1 MKRVCMLTGASGT
14 LGQAFC
20 RLHCHEYDIVAV
32 YHTRPVATP
41 SSTFDPLNLEL
52 ELPAAHILRLKAD
65 LTRESAIERVV
76 ARAIK
81 CFGHVDLL
89 VNAAAHSRW
98 SPLLDTKD
106 VSDAARCHFELNAVA
121 PLRLALELV
130 QKFWRG
136 REQENRQRNRNIV
149 NLSST
154 AGQLVYKDQG
164 QALYGA
170 SKAALEL
177 LTRHMANE
185 FAALGVRANAI
196 APNSFP
202 SIVCTESV
210 VNRIVGLDRSAATGT
225 VITIDTGHGSPPTT
239 RAPGKNIMIGA
250 PKIRQ

>member
-32 YHTRPVATP
+32 YHTRPVATTP
-41 SSTFDPLNLEL
+41 SSTFDPLNPEL
-52 ELPAAHILRLKAD
+52 ELPAAHLLRLKAD

-76 ARAIK
+76 ARALK
-81 CFGHVDLL
+81 HFGHVDLL

-98 SPLLDTKD
+98 GPLLDTKD
-106 VSDAARCHFELNAVA
+106 VSDAARRHFELNAVA

-130 QKFWRG
+130 QKCWRG
-136 REQENRQRNRNIV
+136 HEQENRQRNRNIV

-154 AGQLVYKDQG
+154 AGQHVYKDQG

-170 SKAALEL
+170 SKAALKL

-210 VNRIVGLDRSAATGT
+210 VNRVVGLDRSAATGT
-225 VITIDTGHGSPPTT
+225 IITIDTGHGSQPIKLPSR
-239 RAPGKNIMIGA
+239 RAL
-250 PKIRQ
+250 